1 MTIQPITSAAVNS
14 IALTPT
20 KSAPATQSTQQP
32 AQDTVKLSAQAQAAL
47 DKDHDGDSH

>member
-1 MTIQPITSAAVNS
+1 MTIQPSSTAGAIQARPS
-14 IALTPT
+14 T

-32 AQDTVKLSAQAQAAL
+32 PQDSVQLSAQAKASR